1 MLAAACGDDDDGD
14 GASEEPADTTASTEA
29 PDDGDDG
36 DAGALAGM
44 KGTTPLVDLSD
55 DFKDRLLGMDPDLSD
70 FNYAAE
76 SYDATIII
84 ALATAKAG
92 GDGIEM
98 ANEIN
103 GITREG
109 EKCDSF
115 ESCLAIIDAGGD
127 PDYDGASGPMEFS
140 GNGEPT
146 VASYGVLTFG
156 DDNRIDDSITDFV
169 VANAPAEA
177 DVPQQAPEGNR
188 AGDGELKIG
197 TLLPETGNLAF
208 LGPPEFAGVDLAAEE
223 INAAGGVL
231 GKPVAID
238 HGDSGDTTTDI
249 ANQTVDRLLAANVD
263 AIIGAASSGVSATVI
278 DKITAAGVVQF
289 SPANTSKTFST
300 YADKGL
306 YFRNAPSDILQGA
319 VLAEVI
325 AGDGHTTVGILALD
339 DPYGTGL
346 AEDLTSSLSDSG
358 VEVVESIIYDPAAQ
372 TFDAQVQDIVSA
384 DPEAIVIIG
393 FDESSR
399 ILAGLV
405 EQGHGPAD
413 KAIYGVDGNMGNALG
428 ENFDAGE

>member
-1 MLAAACGDDDDGD
+1 
-14 GASEEPADTTASTEA
+14 
-29 PDDGDDG
+29 
-36 DAGALAGM
+36 
-44 KGTTPLVDLSD
+44 
-55 DFKDRLLGMDPDLSD
+55 
-70 FNYAAE
+70 
-76 SYDATIII
+76 
-84 ALATAKAG
+84 
-92 GDGIEM
+92 M

-238 HGDSGDTTTDI
+238 HGDSRSEEHTSELQSLMRIPYAVFCLKKKTTQHI
-249 ANQTVDRLLAANVD
+249 A
-263 AIIGAASSGVSATVI
+263 
-278 DKITAAGVVQF
+278 K
-289 SPANTSKTFST
+289 
-300 YADKGL
+300 
-306 YFRNAPSDILQGA
+306 
-319 VLAEVI
+319 
-325 AGDGHTTVGILALD
+325 
-339 DPYGTGL
+339 
-346 AEDLTSSLSDSG
+346 
-358 VEVVESIIYDPAAQ
+358 
-372 TFDAQVQDIVSA
+372 
-384 DPEAIVIIG
+384 
-393 FDESSR
+393 
-399 ILAGLV
+399 
-405 EQGHGPAD
+405 
-413 KAIYGVDGNMGNALG
+413 
-428 ENFDAGE
+428 